1 MNFQIDEHFLIDC
14 FRELVE
20 VPSPVGYDVQ
30 LRPVLE
36 RYAAQLGYG
45 VTYDRRGTP
54 YIELEGQDNSK
65 TVLLGA
71 HADTLG
77 LMVRH
82 IEADGKI
89 RVRALGGINFNNIEG
104 STVTVYT
111 RDGRSYTGLVVC
123 NSHSVHVFLDAR
135 TLPRNDETMFIL
147 LDEDVHSKAEVQA
160 LGIQNGDFIHID
172 PECEFTKKGY
182 LKSRFIDD
190 KAAVA
195 CAFAMLKYLSENNLK
210 PKYRTLLAFPY
221 NEEIGVG
228 GRYVPEEVSEYIA
241 IDIGLIGPQHEG
253 NEHKVSICAKDKNG
267 PYDYELIN
275 RLIGH
280 AEKAKVDYVLDVF
293 LNYST
298 DGNAAMRGG
307 NNLKAADFG
316 MACWCSHGRE
326 RTHIDGIVGT
336 AKLMLAYVLD
346 I

>member
-1 MNFQIDEHFLIDC
+1 MKFQIDTQFMIDC
-14 FRELVE
+14 FRDIVE
-20 VPSPVGYDVQ
+20 VPSPVGYDV
-30 LRPVLE
+30 LLKPVLE
-36 RYAAQLGYG
+36 RYAAQLGQSII
-45 VTYDRRGTP
+45 YDRRGTP
-54 YIELEGQDNSK
+54 YIALDGQDNSK

-82 IEADGKI
+82 IESNGTL

-111 RDGRSYTGLVVC
+111 RSGRSYTGIVVC
-123 NSHSVHVFLDAR
+123 NAHSVHVFPEAR
-135 TLPRNDETMFIL
+135 TMPRNDETMFIL
-147 LDEDVHSKAEVQA
+147 LDEDVHSKEDAVA

-172 PECEFTKKGY
+172 PEYELTAGGY

-195 CAFAMLKYLSENNLK
+195 CAFTMLKYLVENNLK

-221 NEEIGVG
+221 REEIGQG
-228 GRYVPEEVSEYIA
+228 GRYVPPEVSEYVA

-253 NEHKVSICAKDKNG
+253 DERKVSICAKDKNG

-275 RLIGH
+275 RLIAY
-280 AEKAKVDYVLDVF
+280 AEKAEVDYVLDVF
-293 LNYST
+293 FNYST
-298 DGNAAMRGG
+298 DANAAVRGG
-307 NNLKAADFG
+307 NDLKAADFG
-316 MACWCSHGRE
+316 MACWCSYGRE
-326 RTHIDGIVGT
+326 RTHIDGLAGT
-336 AKLMLAYVLD
+336 TRLMLAYVLD

>member
-36 RYAAQLGYG
+36 RCAAQFGYS

-54 YIELEGQDNSK
+54 YITLEGQDNSK

-82 IEADGKI
+82 IEADGTL

-111 RDGRSYTGLVVC
+111 RDGRSCTGMMVC
-123 NSHSVHVFLDAR
+123 NSHSVHVFPDAR
-135 TLPRNDETMFIL
+135 TLPRNDETMYIL
-147 LDEDVHSKAEVQA
+147 LDEDVHSKEDVLA
-160 LGIQNGDFIHID
+160 LGVRNGDIVHID
-172 PECEFTKKGY
+172 PECEFTDKGY

-195 CAFAMLKYLSENNLK
+195 CAFAALKYLTENDLK
-210 PKYRTLLAFPY
+210 PKYRTMFAFPY

-241 IDIGLIGPQHEG
+241 VDIGLIGPQHEG
-253 NEHKVSICAKDKNG
+253 DERKVSICAKDKNG

-275 RLIGH
+275 RLIGYAGK
-280 AEKAKVDYVLDVF
+280 AEVDYVLDVF

-326 RTHIDGIVGT
+326 RTHIDGLVGT
-336 AKLMLAYVLD
+336 TKLMLAYMLD

>member
-1 MNFQIDEHFLIDC
+1 MKFPIDKQFLIDC
-14 FRELVE
+14 FKELVE
-20 VPSPVGYDVQ
+20 VPSPVGYDLQ

-36 RYAAQLGYG
+36 RYAARFGYT

-82 IEADGKI
+82 IETDGTLL
-89 RVRALGGINFNNIEG
+89 VRALGGINYCNIEG

-111 RDGRSYTGLVVC
+111 RDGRSYTGMMVC
-123 NSHSVHVFLDAR
+123 RSHSVHVFLDAR

-147 LDEDVHSKAEVQA
+147 LDEDVHSKEDVQA
-160 LGIQNGDFIHID
+160 LGIQNGDIVHIE
-172 PECEFTKKGY
+172 PECEFTDTGY

-195 CAFAMLKYLSENNLK
+195 CAFAMLKYLSENSLK

-221 NEEIGVG
+221 REEIGVG

-241 IDIGLIGPQHEG
+241 IDIGLIGPQHAGDER
-253 NEHKVSICAKDKNG
+253 KVSICAKDKNG

-275 RLIGH
+275 RLIGY
-280 AEKAKVDYVLDVF
+280 AEKAEVPYALDVF

-298 DGNAAMRGG
+298 DGNAAVRGG
-307 NNLKAADFG
+307 NNLIAADFG

-326 RTHIDGIVGT
+326 RTHIDGIEGT
-336 AKLMLAYVLD
+336 AQLMLAYVLD

>member
-147 LDEDVHSKAEVQA
+147 LDEDVHSNAEVQA

-275 RLIGH
+275 RLTGY
-280 AEKAKVDYVLDVF
+280 AEKADVDCVLDVF

-307 NNLKAADFG
+307 NNLKAAAFG

-326 RTHIDGIVGT
+326 RTHMDGLVGT
-336 AKLMLAYVLD
+336 TKLMLAYALD

>member
-1 MNFQIDEHFLIDC
+1 MKFQIDEHFLIAC
-14 FRELVE
+14 FKELVE

-30 LRPVLE
+30 LKPVLE
-36 RYAAQLGYG
+36 RYAAQFGHS

-54 YIELEGQDNSK
+54 YITLEGEDNSK
-65 TVLLGA
+65 TVLMGA

-77 LMVRH
+77 LMIRH
-82 IEADGKI
+82 IEPDGTL
-89 RVRALGGINFNNIEG
+89 RVRALGGVNFSNIEG

-111 RDGRSYTGLVVC
+111 RDGRSYTGMVVC

-135 TLPRNDETMFIL
+135 TLPRNDETMYIL
-147 LDEDVHSKAEVQA
+147 LDEDVHSKEAVQA
-160 LGIQNGDFIHID
+160 LGIRNGDIVHID
-172 PECEFTKKGY
+172 PECEFTDKGY

-195 CAFAMLKYLSENNLK
+195 CAFAVLKYLAENGLK
-210 PKYRTLLAFPY
+210 PKHRTIFAFPY

-228 GRYVPEEVSEYIA
+228 GRYVPGEVSEYIA

-253 NEHKVSICAKDKNG
+253 NERKVSICAKDKNG
-267 PYDYELIN
+267 PYNYELIN
-275 RLIGH
+275 RLLGY
-280 AEKAKVDYVLDVF
+280 AEKAEVDCVLDVF

-307 NNLKAADFG
+307 NDLKAAAFG

-326 RTHIDGIVGT
+326 RTHIDGLTGT
-336 AKLMLAYVLD
+336 AGLMLAYLLD

>member
-1 MNFQIDEHFLIDC
+1 MKFQIDEQFIIDC
-14 FRELVE
+14 FKELVE
-20 VPSPVGYDVQ
+20 VPSPVGYDLQ
-30 LRPVLE
+30 LKPVLE
-36 RYAAQLGYG
+36 RYAAQIGCAI
-45 VTYDRRGTP
+45 TYDRRGTP
-54 YIELEGQDNSK
+54 YIEMEGEDNSK

-89 RVRALGGINFNNIEG
+89 RVRALGGINFSNIES

-147 LDEDVHSKAEVQA
+147 LDEDVHSKEEVQA
-160 LGIQNGDFIHID
+160 LGIQNGDIIHID
-172 PECEFTKKGY
+172 PECEFTEKGY

-195 CAFAMLKYLSENNLK
+195 CAFAMVKYLKENDLK

-221 NEEIGVG
+221 NEEIGHG

-241 IDIGLIGPQHEG
+241 VDIGLIGPQHAGDER
-253 NEHKVSICAKDKNG
+253 KVSICAKDKNG
-267 PYDYELIN
+267 PYDYDLIN
-275 RLIGH
+275 RLIDYAKK
-280 AEKAKVDYVLDVF
+280 AEVDYVLDVF

-298 DGNAAMRGG
+298 DGNAAVRGG

-326 RTHIDGIVGT
+326 RTHIDGLTGT
-336 AKLMLAYVLD
+336 TQLMLAYALD

>member
-1 MNFQIDEHFLIDC
+1 MKFQIDEQFLIDC

-20 VPSPVGYDVQ
+20 VPSPVGYDLQ
-30 LRPVLE
+30 LKPVLE
-36 RYAAQLGYG
+36 RYASQFGYG

-104 STVTVYT
+104 STVTVYA
-111 RDGRSYTGLVVC
+111 RDGRSYTGMVVC

-147 LDEDVHSKAEVQA
+147 LDEPVSSKAEVQA

-172 PECEFTKKGY
+172 PECELTEKGY

-195 CAFAMLKYLSENNLK
+195 CAFSMLKYLSENSLK

-221 NEEIGVG
+221 REEIGQG
-228 GRYVPEEVSEYIA
+228 GRYVPAEVEEYIA

-275 RLIGH
+275 RLIGY
-280 AEKAKVDYVLDVF
+280 AEKAEVDYVLDVF

-336 AKLMLAYVLD
+336 TQLMLAYVLD

>member
-1 MNFQIDEHFLIDC
+1 MKFQIDEQFLIDC

-20 VPSPVGYDVQ
+20 VPSPVGYDLQ
-30 LRPVLE
+30 LNPVLE
-36 RYAAQLGYG
+36 RYASQFGYG

-65 TVLLGA
+65 AVLLGA

-104 STVTVYT
+104 STVTVYA
-111 RDGRSYTGLVVC
+111 RDGRSYTGMVVC

-147 LDEDVHSKAEVQA
+147 LDEPVSSKAEVQA

-172 PECEFTKKGY
+172 PECEFTEKGY

-195 CAFAMLKYLSENNLK
+195 CAFSMLKYLSENSLK

-221 NEEIGVG
+221 REEIGQG
-228 GRYVPEEVSEYIA
+228 GRYVPAEVEEYIA

-275 RLIGH
+275 RLIGY
-280 AEKAKVDYVLDVF
+280 AEKAEVNCVLDVF

-298 DGNAAMRGG
+298 DGNSAMRGG

-326 RTHIDGIVGT
+326 RTHIDGLVGT
-336 AKLMLAYVLD
+336 VKLMLGYALD

>member
-1 MNFQIDEHFLIDC
+1 MFQIDERFLIDC

-36 RYAAQLGYG
+36 RYAAQFGYS

-54 YIELEGQDNSK
+54 YIELDGEDNSK

-89 RVRALGGINFNNIEG
+89 RVRALGGINFSNIEG

-123 NSHSVHVFLDAR
+123 NSHSVHVFLD
-135 TLPRNDETMFIL
+135 
-147 LDEDVHSKAEVQA
+147 EDVHSKEEVQA
-160 LGIQNGDFIHID
+160 LGIQNGDIIHIE
-172 PECEFTKKGY
+172 PECEFTENGY

-190 KAAVA
+190 KAAIA
-195 CAFAMLKYLSENNLK
+195 CAFAMLKYLKENNRK

-221 NEEIGVG
+221 REEIGVG
-228 GRYVPEEVSEYIA
+228 GRYVPEEVEEYIA

-253 NEHKVSICAKDKNG
+253 NERKVSICAKDKNG

-275 RLIGH
+275 RLIGY
-280 AEKAKVDYVLDVF
+280 AEKAGVDYALDVF

-298 DGNAAMRGG
+298 DGNAAVRGG
-307 NNLKAADFG
+307 NNLKA
-316 MACWCSHGRE
+316 
-326 RTHIDGIVGT
+326 DGIVGT
-336 AKLMLAYVLD
+336 TKLMLAYALD

>member
-1 MNFQIDEHFLIDC
+1 MNFQIDKQFLIDC
-14 FRELVE
+14 FRQLVE
-20 VPSPVGYDVQ
+20 IPSPVGYDVQ

-36 RYAAQLGYG
+36 RYAAQFGKR

-82 IEADGKI
+82 IEADGTL

-111 RDGRSYTGLVVC
+111 RDGRSYTGMMVC

-147 LDEDVHSKAEVQA
+147 LDENVHSKEDVQA
-160 LGIQNGDFIHID
+160 LGIRNGDIIHID
-172 PECEFTKKGY
+172 PECEFTEKGY

-195 CAFAMLKYLSENNLK
+195 CAFAMLKYLSENNCK

-241 IDIGLIGPQHEG
+241 VDIGLIGPQHEG

-275 RLIGH
+275 RLTGY
-280 AEKAKVDYVLDVF
+280 AEKADVDCVLDVF

-307 NNLKAADFG
+307 NNLKAAAFG

-326 RTHIDGIVGT
+326 RTHMDGLVGT
-336 AKLMLAYVLD
+336 TKLMLAYALD